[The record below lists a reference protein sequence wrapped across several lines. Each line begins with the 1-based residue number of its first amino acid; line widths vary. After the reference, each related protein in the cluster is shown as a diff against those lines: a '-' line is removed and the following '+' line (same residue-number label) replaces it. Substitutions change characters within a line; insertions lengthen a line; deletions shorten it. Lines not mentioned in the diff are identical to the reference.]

1 MLMLIPNIPPVAFK
15 WCPWKDFWH
24 VPFLNLHGRHVPSFV
39 SGRGATIFG
48 VWKLLTWFPSVF
60 QDGSAPDLL
69 ENPWK
74 TEFHGQI

>member
-1 MLMLIPNIPPVAFK
+1 MVSLDRFLAR
-15 WCPWKDFWH
+15 
-24 VPFLNLHGRHVPSFV
+24 PFLNLHGRHVPSFV

-48 VWKLLTWFPSVF
+48 VWKLLKLFSSFFF
-60 QDGSAPDLL
+60 QDGSAPHLL